1 MVDML
6 RDMWEDGWVGR
17 SILALLILMVA
28 LIPLGI
34 WAAVEEQKE
43 WETFSAAHECKV
55 VGRMSGST
63 QTGVGY
69 GVTANGQFGTVV
81 TTTSTPS
88 KTGYLCNDGV
98 TYWR

>member
-1 MVDML
+1 MVDIL
-6 RDMWEDGWVGR
+6 RDMWDDGLVVR
-17 SILALLILMVA
+17 SMLALLILVGT
-28 LIPLGI
+28 LISLGI

-43 WETFSAAHECKV
+43 WEVFAATHECKV
-55 VGRMSGST
+55 VGHMSGST

-69 GVTANGQFGTVV
+69 GMTANRQFGTMV

-88 KTGYLCNDGV
+88 KTGYLCNDGM

>member
-1 MVDML
+1 
-6 RDMWEDGWVGR
+6 
-17 SILALLILMVA
+17 
-28 LIPLGI
+28 
-34 WAAVEEQKE
+34 
-43 WETFSAAHECKV
+43 V

>member
-1 MVDML
+1 MSGMRDDGLVNHFFVAFIIIMMV
-6 RDMWEDGWVGR
+6 
-17 SILALLILMVA
+17 
-28 LIPLGI
+28 LIPIGI
-34 WAAVEEQKE
+34 WADLEEQRE
-43 WETFSAAHECKV
+43 WDAFAADHQCKV

-63 QTGVGY
+63 QTDIGY

-88 KTGYLCNDGV
+88 KTGYLCDDGV

>member
-6 RDMWEDGWVGR
+6 RDIWNDGWVGR
-17 SILALLILMVA
+17 SILVLPILMVA
-28 LIPLGI
+28 LII

-43 WETFSAAHECKV
+43 WEAFSATHECKV

-69 GVTANGQFGTVV
+69 GVTANGRFGTVV

-98 TYWR
+98 MYWR